1 MSWTFYVGS
10 VAFFSVVFGVFYAVA
25 WSVLLGVYENYLRYY
40 QKADLQW
47 TGSDSRF
54 PKPRVKLGWIILA
67 GLMSAWVVVHFI
79 ILPRG

>member
-1 MSWTFYVGS
+1 MTWTGYLGS
-10 VAFFSVVFGVFYAVA
+10 IVFFTLLLGVFYAVA

-54 PKPRVKLGWIILA
+54 PRPKPRIGWIA
-67 GLMSAWVVVHFI
+67 LMAFFSAWMVVHFV
-79 ILPRG
+79 ILP